1 MSTNPSPVSDSF
13 DGPEALGAAN
23 ELAAAPAPGQWL
35 KLADYGDWPH
45 PSGLQRFDQ
54 PAGDAMVRGF
64 QSLWGRLRRRFG
76 GVPLYVGHPD
86 DPSFAGQPGHDDT
99 RAYAWITSLEARP
112 DGLYILPRWSEPGRE
127 MLRHAFYKFLSP
139 RWQMQ
144 PLGNGAF
151 KPARLLSVGL
161 TNNPNIPGETIANQ
175 KPASAEAENAANPGP
190 ETSEDIL
197 PRLLE
202 AFELD
207 AAATP
212 AVILANAEQL
222 AQAARDTR
230 SAQAES
236 ARFYRLATDADA
248 ARQAAER
255 RADEE
260 RAARVELLLD
270 LAELR
275 GRIPPAERA
284 HWREQCQ
291 AEFTSTA
298 TALANSRGFAADGP
312 ARSASRLPAANAAPL
327 TAGLAARRPTTARV
341 ADAERFLALVN
352 ERIARTGED
361 YATAFARA
369 KREHA
374 VLFNA

>member
-1 MSTNPSPVSDSF
+1 MSPLPPPAPDSL
-13 DGPEALGAAN
+13 DGPAALGAAN

-45 PSGLQRFDQ
+45 PSGLQRFGQ
-54 PAGDAMVRGF
+54 PAAAAMVRGF
-64 QSLWGRLRRRFG
+64 QSLWGRLRRKFG

-86 DPSFAGQPGHDDT
+86 DPAFAGQCGHDDT
-99 RAYAWITSLEARP
+99 RAYAWVTSLEARP

-127 MLRHAFYKFLSP
+127 LLRHAFYKFLSP

-144 PLGNGAF
+144 ALGNGAF
-151 KPARLLSVGL
+151 EPVRLLSVGL

-175 KPASAEAENAANPGP
+175 KPANQSAENPPAPVPVSNENL
-190 ETSEDIL
+190 L
-197 PRLLE
+197 PRLVE
-202 AFELD
+202 ALELD

-212 AVILANAEQL
+212 EVLLANAEQV

-248 ARQAAER
+248 ARQTAER
-255 RADEE
+255 RADDE
-260 RAARVELLLD
+260 RAARVGLLLD

-291 AEFTSTA
+291 ADFKRAE
-298 TALANSRGFAADGP
+298 TALAEGCDVP
-312 ARSASRLPAANAAPL
+312 AGGATQSASGLPAANVAPL
-327 TAGLAARRPTTARV
+327 TASLATRRPATARV
-341 ADAERFLALVN
+341 ADAERFLALVR
-352 ERIARTGED
+352 ERMARTGEN

-374 VLFNA
+374 ILFNG

>member
-1 MSTNPSPVSDSF
+1 
-13 DGPEALGAAN
+13 
-23 ELAAAPAPGQWL
+23 
-35 KLADYGDWPH
+35 
-45 PSGLQRFDQ
+45 
-54 PAGDAMVRGF
+54 
-64 QSLWGRLRRRFG
+64 
-76 GVPLYVGHPD
+76 VPLYVGHPD
-86 DPSFAGQPGHDDT
+86 DPTFAGRAGHDDT
-99 RAYAWITSLEARP
+99 RAYAWVTSLEARP

-127 MLRHAFYKFLSP
+127 LLRHAFYKFLSP

-144 PLGNGAF
+144 PLGDGVF
-151 KPARLLSVGL
+151 QPVRLLSIGL
-161 TNNPNIPGETIANQ
+161 TNHPNIPGEAIANE
-175 KPASAEAENAANPGP
+175 KPATEN
-190 ETSEDIL
+190 IF

-202 AFELD
+202 TLELD

-212 AVILANAEQL
+212 EILLANAEQL

-230 SAQAES
+230 SAQIES

-248 ARQAAER
+248 ARQAAEQ
-255 RADEE
+255 RAEGE
-260 RAARVELLLD
+260 RAARVELMLD

-284 HWREQCQ
+284 QWREQCQ
-291 AEFTSTA
+291 THFSQAE
-298 TALANSRGFAADGP
+298 TALANARGLADDGSTHAAT
-312 ARSASRLPAANAAPL
+312 RLPAANATPL
-327 TAGLAARRPTTARV
+327 TAQLAARRPTTARV

-352 ERIARTGED
+352 ERMVRTGES